1 MARRPVHMK
10 KTALSSRKR
19 AALKASDFAVPS
31 ERKYPINDLFHARL
45 ALTYVLSP
53 SNAAYRDEVVRAVIA
68 RYPELQFWW
77 AARSKGVEAKR
88 AKKGTR
94 RAASGRRMVANPMP
108 LRVLSRAGRSVA
120 VFDTWSGFAVATKK
134 GDEDYVP
141 VFRTKDY
148 PAAVDYAEQ
157 YLNEF
162 VSNPRPSLRRNSAST
177 ADGSETYT
185 ATSGAS
191 STSSSSTQRA
201 RAERVA
207 ARIAG
212 DMQARSYAQNP
223 RRAQPRGRFEQVDY
237 RKKLRLP
244 AHSPE
249 ELFGSLEAGIR
260 AVKPH
265 EDKSNRD
272 IARALGLD
280 AYDPLTLAT
289 LENLRD
295 GLYTSNPRRKGAK
308 PSAKQS
314 SGRTAAQS
322 NAAKAM
328 KLFHSGQASS
338 LAEAWAMLR
347 RR

>member
-1 MARRPVHMK
+1 
-10 KTALSSRKR
+10 
-19 AALKASDFAVPS
+19 
-31 ERKYPINDLFHARL
+31 
-45 ALTYVLSP
+45 
-53 SNAAYRDEVVRAVIA
+53 
-68 RYPELQFWW
+68 
-77 AARSKGVEAKR
+77 
-88 AKKGTR
+88 
-94 RAASGRRMVANPMP
+94 
-108 LRVLSRAGRSVA
+108 
-120 VFDTWSGFAVATKK
+120 
-134 GDEDYVP
+134 
-141 VFRTKDY
+141 
-148 PAAVDYAEQ
+148 
-157 YLNEF
+157 
-162 VSNPRPSLRRNSAST
+162 
-177 ADGSETYT
+177 
-185 ATSGAS
+185 
-191 STSSSSTQRA
+191 
-201 RAERVA
+201 
-207 ARIAG
+207 
-212 DMQARSYAQNP
+212 MQARSYAQNP